1 MARAAGVT
9 IGTPSTGFTG
19 WSMTLFGQQQL
30 WWAQGHH
37 SLGPRPW
44 RRFVQSR
51 RRGPGDG
58 SDLALSRSRGDM
70 S

>member
-9 IGTPSTGFTG
+9 IGTPSTVFTG
-19 WSMTLFGQQQL
+19 CSMTLFGQQQL

-51 RRGPGDG
+51 RRGPGDD
-58 SDLALSRSRGDM
+58 SDLALRRSRGDM